1 MTRKYSSTSVEQ
13 LLNSSIGAG
22 DTTLSLSGSAAV
34 TALLGGVT
42 LAGGNV
48 DQFTIAI
55 DPDTASE
62 EIIFVRGTS
71 GATLTG
77 LVRGQA
83 GTAAT
88 THSAGATIKHVL
100 TSDDLDYY
108 TTGITNAL
116 TAAGTA
122 TLSNKSIDLA
132 SNTLTGTVAQFNT
145 ALSDGNFAT
154 IAGSETLTNK
164 TLTSPVLT
172 TPSISNINAKGDILV
187 GTADNTLGVLAAG
200 TNGYFLQTDSAEA
213 TGLKWATTAAPT
225 YTWSD
230 YTPVLTQSGTVT
242 ATVTFAKYVDIGN
255 VRFIDVSL
263 AVTGTGT
270 GANQVTVSI
279 PSSAASTGS
288 IVGSGY
294 LVDASVGTYFP
305 LTVETA
311 SATTVK
317 FVSAGS
323 GGQKSEGFLGASA
336 PFTSGLANGDTIK
349 FQATVR
355 I

>member
-1 MTRKYSSTSVEQ
+1 MTRKYSSISVEQ
-13 LLNSSIGAG
+13 LLSSSMGAA
-22 DTTLSLSGSAAV
+22 DSTLSLDDASAV

-42 LAGGNV
+42 LGAGNV
-48 DQFTIAI
+48 DQFTIVV

-71 GATLTG
+71 GSTLTG

-83 GTAAT
+83 GTSGT
-88 THSAGATIKHVL
+88 THSAGATVKHVL
-100 TSDDLDYY
+100 TSSDLDYY
-108 TTGITNAL
+108 TSGVDNAI

-122 TLSNKSIDLA
+122 TLTNKVIDASN
-132 SNTLTGTVAQFNT
+132 NTLTGVVTLTGTQ
-145 ALSDGNFAT
+145 
-154 IAGSETLTNK
+154 TLTNK
-164 TLTSPVLT
+164 TLTSPSLT

-187 GTADNTLGVLAAG
+187 GTADNTLGVLSAG
-200 TNGYFLQTDSAEA
+200 TNGYYLQTDSTES
-213 TGLKWATTAAPT
+213 TGLKWTTVAAPT

-230 YTPVLTQSGTVT
+230 YVPVITQSGTVT
-242 ATVTFAKYVDIGN
+242 ATATIAKYADVGN
-255 VRFIDVSL
+255 IRFIDVSL
-263 AVTGTGT
+263 AITGSGTGS
-270 GANQVTVSI
+270 NQVTVSI

-294 LVDASVGTYFP
+294 LFDTSVGTYFP
-305 LTVETA
+305 LIVETA

-336 PFTSGLANGDTIK
+336 PFTSGLANGDTLK